1 MVGDNRVIHM
11 LRTLAAFIVLATV
24 WPLAAANA
32 STVWPY
38 ASFELTLAEEE
49 LPGLREL
56 LSSFAGKHQMRMTDR
71 SATVS
76 DRELP
81 TAGRGPAALEVENED
96 VTLIA
101 FNPARLDRMFIVLYW
116 RRLTNEPFLKQFASD
131 LEKLLN
137 ERWPGKVGP
146 CTQRF
151 CFP

>member
-1 MVGDNRVIHM
+1 MIGDNRLIHI
-11 LRTLAAFIVLATV
+11 LKAIAVFIALNTV

-38 ASFELTLAEEE
+38 ASFELTVAEEE
-49 LPGLREL
+49 LPALREL

-81 TAGRGPAALEVENED
+81 TAGRGPTWLEAENED
-96 VTLIA
+96 VALIA
-101 FNPARLDRMFIVLYW
+101 LNPARLDRMFILLYW
-116 RRLTNEPFLKQFASD
+116 RRLPDEPFLKQFASD
-131 LEKLLN
+131 LEKLFS

-146 CTQRF
+146 CMQRF